1 MAHSEEQDHEP
12 GGVRRRRIAAGA
24 WVCAVGAAFLLGA
37 WSFSHADPGGQYGR
51 PEPLGEGAV
60 RHELSQERAKAE
72 QRSASVPDTDP
83 APAPGEDDDGS
94 SSASPSAKP
103 TPTPTPART
112 PRVHT
117 ATVRFPDG
125 LGTAVA
131 ECREDATTVK
141 LLSWSP
147 AEGYSADDVEPGPAA
162 RASVELEPL
171 ADDADEHTVVVRCA
185 DGKPRTAYEGDDA
198 EDSADD

>member
-12 GGVRRRRIAAGA
+12 GGVRRRRLAAGA

-60 RHELSQERAKAE
+60 KHELSQERAKA
-72 QRSASVPDTDP
+72 QRHPASVPTSPPESWGTPKSPKSP
-83 APAPGEDDDGS
+83 APS
-94 SSASPSAKP
+94 SSSES
-103 TPTPTPART
+103 T

-131 ECREDATTVK
+131 ECREDAATVK

-147 AEGYSADDVEPGPAA
+147 AEGYSVDDVEPGPAV

-171 ADDADEHTVVVRCA
+171 ADDADDRTVLVRCTDDKPHA
-185 DGKPRTAYEGDDA
+185 TYEDDDGGDGDDTA
-198 EDSADD
+198 ED